1 MSKGTAPAKN
11 GKKIDRYQAEK
22 IADKLHNPV
31 AEQLVAL
38 HAAMPHIFTEGKIDL
53 EKLRQAAGDLLDE
66 RPERYSFSWA
76 GRRDAIR
83 LLQTPTRATLVP
95 CNGESV
101 NFDTTQNVFIEGDNL
116 EVQKVIQKSYA
127 RRVKAII
134 IDPPYNTG
142 KDFIYP
148 DNFADPLAAY
158 LTLTGQQD
166 AEGNLLTSNPETS
179 GRFHS
184 AWLTHIYPRLFVARQ
199 ILREDGLI
207 FVSIDDHE
215 VFDLRF
221 VMNEIF
227 GEENFIAQLVW
238 EKGRKNDAKLFSVGH
253 EYMLVYARSLA
264 TLKATDTVWR
274 EPKPGAQ
281 EIWDKYLELR
291 EKHGGKDAAIE
302 KELQEWYRQLS
313 DDRPAKKLNRYK
325 HVDKNGP
332 WRDRDISWPGG
343 GGPRYEVLHPKTK
356 KPCKVPEAGW
366 RFPKKE
372 TLEEQ
377 IRLGLVVFRET
388 HAEPPFRKAHLHP
401 IAQELEDDGDA
412 QLNGNGIETEESA
425 EVGMQVMPSVIYK
438 QSQVAVKHLRALMGA
453 KVFDNPKDHEVLARL
468 IAYVTERDAGDIIV
482 DFYGGSGSTGEA
494 VLWQNHQDGGN
505 RRFVL
510 VQTAEPTPEDSEA
523 RKAGFRTIS
532 QLTRTRLTRVSEALH
547 AEISGQL
554 DFAGR
559 KGSEDIGFRVFKLAE
574 SHFRRW
580 RGVPDATWATAVK
593 EMELFVDPLLEGW
606 KPEGV
611 LYEVLLREGFILAS
625 TITLLPDVK
634 TNRVLRV
641 EDSGRGQSFLIS
653 LDDEI
658 KDTTLKALKLGKE
671 DRIILRDAALTDTQ
685 IANLAL
691 QCRLKTF

>member
-1 MSKGTAPAKN
+1 MAAKN
-11 GKKIDRYQAEK
+11 GKKNDRPVTEK
-22 IADKLHNPV
+22 VGTELHNPV
-31 AEQLVAL
+31 GEQLAAL
-38 HAAMPHIFTEGKIDL
+38 RTIMPHLFTEGKIDP
-53 EKLRQAAGDLLDE
+53 EKLRQAAGDILDD
-66 RPERYSFSWA
+66 RPERYSFTWA

-83 LLQTPTRATLVP
+83 ILQTPTRATLVP
-95 CNGESV
+95 CREESV
-101 NFDTTQNVFIEGDNL
+101 NFDTTQHVFIEGDNL
-116 EVQKVIQKSYA
+116 EVQKVIQKSFA
-127 RRVKAII
+127 RRVKVII

-158 LTLTGQQD
+158 LTLTAQQD

-199 ILREDGLI
+199 ILCEDGLI

-215 VFDLRF
+215 AFDLRLI
-221 VMNEIF
+221 MNELF

-264 TLKATDTVWR
+264 KLKEAETVWR

-281 EIWDKYLELR
+281 DIWEKYLKLR
-291 EKHGGKDAAIE
+291 EEHGGKDAAIE
-302 KELQEWYRQLS
+302 KDLQEWYRQLPE
-313 DDRPAKKLNRYK
+313 DHPAKKLSRYK
-325 HVDKNGP
+325 HVDKYGP

-343 GGPRYEVLHPKTK
+343 GGPRYAVMHPKTK

-372 TLEEQ
+372 TMEEQ
-377 IRLGLVVFRET
+377 IRLGLVVFRDDHT
-388 HAEPPFRKAHLHP
+388 EPPFRKAHLRP
-401 IAQELEDDGDA
+401 IAQELEDDEEA
-412 QLNGNGIETEESA
+412 QLNGNGNGNGNGGDDSA

-468 IAYVTERDAGDIIV
+468 IAYVTTPNAGDIIL

-510 VQTAEPTPEDSEA
+510 VQMPEPTPEDSEA
-523 RKAGFRTIS
+523 RKAGFQTIS
-532 QLTRTRLTRVSEALH
+532 QLTRKRLALVSEQLH
-547 AEISGQL
+547 AEIAGQL

-559 KGSEDIGFRVFKLAE
+559 KATEDIGFRVFKLAE
-574 SHFRRW
+574 SNFRRW
-580 RGVPDATWATAVK
+580 RGVPDNTWASAVK

-606 KPEGV
+606 KPDAV
-611 LYEVLLREGFILAS
+611 LYEVLLREGFSLS
-625 TITLLPDVK
+625 SRITPLPDVK

-641 EDSGRGQSFLIS
+641 EDPDKGQTFLIS

-658 KDTTLKALKLGKE
+658 KDATLKALKLGKD
-671 DRIILRDAALTDTQ
+671 DRIILRDVSLTDTQ

-691 QCRLKTF
+691 QCRLKTI